1 LSGAEKCLKEKIAI
15 KSKKGEDVNT
25 IKLVLLGLL
34 LFLVVFTLAA
44 IVALFIGGL
53 IQTLIGFE
61 SKVFVGNF
69 AIVVGVISG
78 IYALYRK

>member
-1 LSGAEKCLKEKIAI
+1 M
-15 KSKKGEDVNT
+15 NT

-34 LFLVVFTLAA
+34 LFLVVSTLAA
-44 IVALFIGGL
+44 IAGLFVGGL

-61 SKVFVGNF
+61 SEVFAGSF

-78 IYALYRK
+78 IYALYRVKSV